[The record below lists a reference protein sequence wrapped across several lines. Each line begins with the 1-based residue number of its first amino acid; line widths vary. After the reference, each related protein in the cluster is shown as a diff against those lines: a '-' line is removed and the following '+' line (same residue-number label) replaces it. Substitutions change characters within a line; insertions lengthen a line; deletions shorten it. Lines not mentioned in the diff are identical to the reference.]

1 VTYRALLFAPAALC
15 AGRDIGG
22 GINAS
27 EPEGHAC
34 GLCNRGRARIGQLRR
49 MPQARTESEIQ
60 DIATDVVADA
70 TSGKLTELEGR
81 LEEA

>member
-1 VTYRALLFAPAALC
+1 
-15 AGRDIGG
+15 
-22 GINAS
+22 
-27 EPEGHAC
+27 
-34 GLCNRGRARIGQLRR
+34 